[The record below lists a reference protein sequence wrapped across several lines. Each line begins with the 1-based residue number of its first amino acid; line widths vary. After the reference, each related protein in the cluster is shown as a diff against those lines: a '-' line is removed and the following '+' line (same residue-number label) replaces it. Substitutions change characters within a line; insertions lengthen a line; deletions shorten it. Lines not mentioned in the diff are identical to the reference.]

1 METLLSCCLHDP
13 ALETSFHIPRFT
25 HRLSL
30 IKAWDI
36 PPGQRILDIGCGQG
50 ESSLALA
57 EALGPACH
65 ITGID
70 DAHPDYGAPF
80 TVSESHQYI
89 AKTALGPR
97 ITFIQSDGPS
107 LLQQLPTHGP
117 PSTPYDAA
125 VICHSL
131 WYFPSRQSVTSLF
144 RALAAASIPRVY
156 VAEYTFEP
164 SHASQQAHVLAARAK
179 TLLAS
184 CRAPRDAY
192 HELLAPNVRA
202 GTMDQASILDV
213 VRDAGFKVRRKGCI
227 TPEVGFLEGY
237 FEARNVVGETFRKTV
252 ADERLGEEQEAEI
265 LGLAE
270 RVRVEM
276 DGLSREGVQT
286 VRAMDSW
293 WAVLELSSAT

>member
-30 IKAWDI
+30 IKAWEI

-57 EALGPACH
+57 EALGPDCH

-70 DAHPDYGAPF
+70 DAHPDYGSPF
-80 TVSESHQYI
+80 TVQESHQYI

-107 LLQQLPTHGP
+107 LLKQLPVHAP
-117 PSTPYDAA
+117 PSSEYDAA

-131 WYFPSRQSVTSLF
+131 WYFPSSQSITALF
-144 RALAAASIPRVY
+144 RALATAQIPRVY

-164 SHASQQAHVLAARAK
+164 SLASQLPHILAARAK
-179 TLLAS
+179 ALLAS
-184 CRAPRDAY
+184 SRAPRDAY
-192 HELLAPNVRA
+192 NELQAPNVRA
-202 GTMDQASILDV
+202 RTMDQAAILEV
-213 VRDAGFKVRRKGCI
+213 VRDEGFRVRRKGCV

-237 FEARNVVGETFRKTV
+237 FEARNVAGEKFWKTV
-252 ADERLGEEQEAEI
+252 VDERLGGEREGEI

-270 RVRVEM
+270 RVRGEM
-276 DGLSREGVQT
+276 DGLGREGGET

-293 WAVLELSSAT
+293 WAVLELGSAT